1 MLSVGHP
8 GLACE
13 PVVPGIFLRKERWEI
28 ACAVEDA
35 NHLDA
40 VLYWTIKDVR
50 VNRAGQEVAVQRKAH
65 WPGAVLSAVPIVSR
79 LNRLLPVQCSEKLP
93 MVQGMVNTIAEQA
106 KQKRQARRQQ
116 EDWATAPGRT

>member
-1 MLSVGHP
+1 MLSIGHP

-13 PVVPGIFLRKERWEI
+13 PVVPVIFLRKERWEI

-50 VNRAGQEVAVQRKAH
+50 VNRAGQEVAALTPKLSDAGSQAH
-65 WPGAVLSAVPIVSR
+65 PNWQLAPPARTRSSDLVS
-79 LNRLLPVQCSEKLP
+79 Q
-93 MVQGMVNTIAEQA
+93 
-106 KQKRQARRQQ
+106 
-116 EDWATAPGRT
+116 

>member
-28 ACAVEDA
+28 ACAVKDA

-40 VLYWTIKDVR
+40 VLYWTIKDFR
-50 VNRAGQEVAVQRKAH
+50 VNRAGQEVAALTLRLTGGGPVGRKRTKNWTTAVQ
-65 WPGAVLSAVPIVSR
+65 
-79 LNRLLPVQCSEKLP
+79 
-93 MVQGMVNTIAEQA
+93 
-106 KQKRQARRQQ
+106 
-116 EDWATAPGRT
+116 

>member
-1 MLSVGHP
+1 VYRVRSLKGVALVLSIGPP

-13 PVVPGIFLRKERWEI
+13 PVVPGIFLRKERWQI

-50 VNRAGQEVAVQRKAH
+50 VNRAGQEVAA
-65 WPGAVLSAVPIVSR
+65 
-79 LNRLLPVQCSEKLP
+79 
-93 MVQGMVNTIAEQA
+93 
-106 KQKRQARRQQ
+106 QQ
-116 EDWATAPGRT
+116 VMGLILDAL